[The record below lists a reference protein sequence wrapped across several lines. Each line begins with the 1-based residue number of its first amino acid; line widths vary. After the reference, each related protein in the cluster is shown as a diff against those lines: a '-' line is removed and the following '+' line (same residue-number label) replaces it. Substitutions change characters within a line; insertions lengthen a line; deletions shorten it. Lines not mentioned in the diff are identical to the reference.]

1 MASGTHLKYI
11 ISQEGRRL
19 VDVGENGTLP
29 LIWSLLTLEQI
40 YVYVYVT
47 CSLLPTLTSS
57 IHIFYIQYLT
67 KQVLNNIIFIYLNTP
82 SFNFL
87 IWTVEGIIEQRPAVG
102 ETISQPQS
110 DALYIIYVLL
120 VLAIICFY
128 SFCVFHSKISLNE
141 SQFGS
146 LVL

>member
-1 MASGTHLKYI
+1 M
-11 ISQEGRRL
+11 
-19 VDVGENGTLP
+19 
-29 LIWSLLTLEQI
+29 LEQI

-57 IHIFYIQYLT
+57 IHIFYIRYLT

-87 IWTVEGIIEQRPAVG
+87 IWTVEGIIEQGPAVG

-128 SFCVFHSKISLNE
+128 SFRVFHSKISPNE

-146 LVL
+146 SVL